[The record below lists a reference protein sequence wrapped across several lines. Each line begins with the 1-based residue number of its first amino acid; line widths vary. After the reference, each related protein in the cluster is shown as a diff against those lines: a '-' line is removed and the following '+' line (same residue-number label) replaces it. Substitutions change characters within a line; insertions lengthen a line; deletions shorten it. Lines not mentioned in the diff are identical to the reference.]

1 MNNPDTAVGGT
12 YRQFSFGGHSL
23 QVDFSEDIYG
33 ESFWNQAQNAA
44 WELPTFGFVL
54 LQAKN
59 GSVFIDAGA
68 ASGIFSLLAAKRGG
82 TVIAI
87 EPHSTWLRCLKKNV
101 SLNELSSKIQI
112 IDGALGREGGET
124 SFGEKRDARVLSSIT
139 VGGADLDAKVKVHSL
154 VDILELA
161 QAQKPSGIAL
171 KMDIEGAEYG
181 ILTDKQTL
189 DALAKLNVHLFLSI
203 HPGFPRHWGSR
214 RMRIFLGFFDNISL
228 FARLRSVATVSSAL
242 GKPVKGPLRFS
253 LSSLLG
259 HDDFLVDFSSM

>member
-1 MNNPDTAVGGT
+1 MDNPTTAIST
-12 YRQFSFGGHSL
+12 FSFVGDSL
-23 QVDFSEDIYG
+23 TIDYSEDISG
-33 ESFWNQAQNAA
+33 EVFWLQAENGG

-54 LQAKN
+54 LKAKN
-59 GSVFIDAGA
+59 ESVFIDVGA
-68 ASGIFSLLAAKRGG
+68 SSGIFSLLAAKRGA

-87 EPHSTWLRCLKKNV
+87 EPHSTWLSCLKKNV

-112 IDGALGREGGET
+112 IDGALGREKGET
-124 SFGEKRDARVLSSIT
+124 SFGEDRDGRVLSNIT
-139 VGGADLDAKVKVHSL
+139 VGGADLGARVKVHSL
-154 VDILELA
+154 IDILELA
-161 QAQKPSGIAL
+161 QAHKPSGIAL

-181 ILTDKQTL
+181 ILTDKPTL
-189 DALAKLNVHLFLSI
+189 ETLKNLNVHLFLSI

-242 GKPVKGPLRFS
+242 GKPVKGPLRFA

-259 HDDFLVDFSSM
+259 HDDFLVDFSSR